1 MAVCATIRAC
11 AAAPTP
17 HSATPVAA
25 VRADAARA
33 LSVFADRRTVP
44 AVVGGAA
51 AALLALFVAWP
62 LLLVLVRGATRSA
75 ELAGGAWLAVL
86 ARSLAVAAVSTA
98 VAVALGSGLAYAV
111 TRADVPGKRLVAIA
125 CRLPAVLPPFFA
137 ALALLLLFGG
147 GGLVVRAFGWRA
159 GIAGFAGIVIAQTVA
174 FLPAAFLVMV
184 DTFRRTDDAL
194 EEAALN
200 LGAGALATA
209 RDITLALARPGLVW
223 AALSVFVL
231 CLSDFGNPFLIGGD
245 FGVLTT
251 EIYARTARAHDLG
264 GAAALSVP
272 LIVACLVAHALA
284 AGWLGA
290 PPRPSRWTIH
300 FGAGRRLSSRAR
312 GLVVVAAA
320 GSALA
325 LLCLYGGT
333 VLASIVRL
341 SGTRP
346 RLSLMHYREL
356 GGAAGTSPIVASL
369 VLALLAAGVGGVLA
383 TAIGRLATRPHAV
396 AVTLIERWARLPAA
410 LPGTVLGVGYL
421 LAFGGAAGPR
431 AGAIW
436 ILAASIVFGKLPRA
450 VSAAIELERS
460 LPPALEE
467 VARSLGAGPV
477 RTFARVTLPCL
488 LPAGVATFVELF
500 IDGVA
505 TVSALVLLAPAGF
518 APLSVASLGHARQ
531 GDLGLAC
538 ALGTLL
544 GALSLCAVGL
554 YRRAVDRSGA

>member
-17 HSATPVAA
+17 HSAAPVVA

-33 LSVFADRRTVP
+33 LGVFADRRTAP
-44 AVVGGAA
+44 AVIGATA

-62 LLLVLVRGATRSA
+62 LLLVLARGATHWA
-75 ELAGGAWLAVL
+75 ELAGGAWLGVL
-86 ARSLAVAAVSTA
+86 ARSLAVAAVS
-98 VAVALGSGLAYAV
+98 
-111 TRADVPGKRLVAIA
+111 
-125 CRLPAVLPPFFA
+125 PAV
-137 ALALLLLFGG
+137 
-147 GGLVVRAFGWRA
+147 
-159 GIAGFAGIVIAQTVA
+159 
-174 FLPAAFLVMV
+174 
-184 DTFRRTDDAL
+184 
-194 EEAALN
+194 
-200 LGAGALATA
+200 AGALATA
-209 RDITLALARPGLVW
+209 RDVTLALARPGLVW

-245 FGVLTT
+245 FGVFTT
-251 EIYARTARAHDLG
+251 EIYVRAARAHDLG

-272 LIVACLVAHALA
+272 LIVPCLVAHALT

-312 GLVVVAAA
+312 GLVVAAAA

-325 LLCLYGGT
+325 LLCLYGGIA
-333 VLASIVRL
+333 LASIVRL

-369 VLALLAAGVGGVLA
+369 VLALLAAGLGGVLA

-477 RTFARVTLPCL
+477 RTFGRVTLPCL

-505 TVSALVLLAPAGF
+505 TVSALVLLVPAGF
-518 APLSVASLGHARQ
+518 VPLSVASLGHARQ

-538 ALGTLL
+538 ALGTVL
-544 GALSLCAVGL
+544 
-554 YRRAVDRSGA
+554 

>member
-11 AAAPTP
+11 AAALAS
-17 HSATPVAA
+17 HSAAPVAT

-33 LSVFADRRTVP
+33 LSVFADRRTAP

-62 LLLVLVRGATRSA
+62 LLLVLVRGATRAA

-98 VAVALGSGLAYAV
+98 AAVALGSGLAYAV
-111 TRADVPGKRLVAIA
+111 TRADVPGKRLVASA
-125 CRLPAVLPPFFA
+125 CCVPAVLPPFFA
-137 ALALLLLFGG
+137 ALALLLLFGD
-147 GGLVVRAFGWRA
+147 GGLVVRAFGRRA
-159 GIAGFAGIVIAQTVA
+159 AIAGFAGIVVAQTVA
-174 FLPAAFLVMV
+174 FLPDAFLVMV
-184 DTFRRTDDAL
+184 QTLRRTDDAL

-209 RDITLALARPGLVW
+209 RGVTLALARPGLAW

-231 CLSDFGNPFLIGGD
+231 CLSDFGNPFLIGGG

-251 EIYARTARAHDLG
+251 EIYARAAGAHDLG

-272 LIVACLVAHALA
+272 LIVPCLLAHALTT
-284 AGWLGA
+284 GWLGA

-300 FGAGRRLSSRAR
+300 LGAGRRLSSRAR
-312 GLVVVAAA
+312 GLVVAAAA
-320 GSALA
+320 GIALA
-325 LLCLYGGT
+325 G
-333 VLASIVRL
+333 A
-341 SGTRP
+341 
-346 RLSLMHYREL
+346 
-356 GGAAGTSPIVASL
+356 AAGT
-369 VLALLAAGVGGVLA
+369 
-383 TAIGRLATRPHAV
+383 
-396 AVTLIERWARLPAA
+396 
-410 LPGTVLGVGYL
+410 
-421 LAFGGAAGPR
+421 
-431 AGAIW
+431 IW
-436 ILAASIVFGKLPRA
+436 ILVASIVFGKLSRA
-450 VSAAIELERS
+450 VSAAVEFEQS

-488 LPAGVATFVELF
+488 IPAGVATFVELF

-505 TVSALVLLAPAGF
+505 TVSALVLLVPAGF

-538 ALGTLL
+538 ALGTVL

-554 YRRAVDRSGA
+554 YRRAVHRPGA

>member
-17 HSATPVAA
+17 HSAAPVVA

-33 LSVFADRRTVP
+33 LGVFADRRTAP
-44 AVVGGAA
+44 AVIGATA

-62 LLLVLVRGATRSA
+62 LLLVLVRGATHWA

-137 ALALLLLFGG
+137 ALALLLLFGD
-147 GGLVVRAFGWRA
+147 GGLVVRVLGRRA
-159 GIAGFAGIVIAQTVA
+159 AIAGFAGIVVAQTVA
-174 FLPAAFLVMV
+174 FLPDAFLVMV
-184 DTFRRTDDAL
+184 QTLRRTDDAL

-251 EIYARTARAHDLG
+251 EIYARAARAHDLG

-325 LLCLYGGT
+325 LLCLYGGI

-341 SGTRP
+341 SGPRP
-346 RLSLMHYREL
+346 GLSLMHYREL
-356 GGAAGTSPIVASL
+356 GTAAGTSPIVASL
-369 VLALLAAGVGGVLA
+369 ALALLAAGVGSVLA
-383 TAIGRLATRPHAV
+383 TAIGRLATRPRAV
-396 AVTLIERWARLPAA
+396 GATLIERCARLPAA

-421 LAFGGAAGPR
+421 LAFAGAA
-431 AGAIW
+431 AGTIW
-436 ILAASIVFGKLPRA
+436 ILVASIVFGKLSRA
-450 VSAAIELERS
+450 VSAAVEFEQS

-488 LPAGVATFVELF
+488 IPAGVATFVELF

-505 TVSALVLLAPAGF
+505 TVSALVLLVPAGF
-518 APLSVASLGHARQ
+518 APLSVASLDRARQ

-538 ALGTLL
+538 ALGTVL
-544 GALSLCAVGL
+544 GGLSLCAVGL

>member
-17 HSATPVAA
+17 HSAAPVVA

-33 LSVFADRRTVP
+33 LGVCADRRTAP
-44 AVVGGAA
+44 AVIGATA

-62 LLLVLVRGATRSA
+62 LLLVLARGATHWA
-75 ELAGGAWLAVL
+75 ELAGGAWLGVL

-137 ALALLLLFGG
+137 ALALLLLFGD
-147 GGLVVRAFGWRA
+147 GGLVVRAVGWRA
-159 GIAGFAGIVIAQTVA
+159 GIAGFGGVVVAQTVA
-174 FLPAAFLVMV
+174 FLPDAFLVMV
-184 DTFRRTDDAL
+184 HTFRRTDDAL

-209 RDITLALARPGLVW
+209 RDVTLALARPGLVW

-245 FGVLTT
+245 FGVFTT
-251 EIYARTARAHDLG
+251 EIYVRAARAHDLG

-272 LIVACLVAHALA
+272 LIVPCLVAHALT

-312 GLVVVAAA
+312 GLVVAAAA

-325 LLCLYGGT
+325 LLCLYGGIA
-333 VLASIVRL
+333 LASIVRL

-477 RTFARVTLPCL
+477 RTFGRVTLPCL

-505 TVSALVLLAPAGF
+505 TVSALVLLVPAGF
-518 APLSVASLGHARQ
+518 VPLSVASLGHARQ

-538 ALGTLL
+538 ALGTVL

>member
-17 HSATPVAA
+17 HSAAPVVA

-33 LSVFADRRTVP
+33 LGVFADRRTAP
-44 AVVGGAA
+44 AVIGATA

-62 LLLVLVRGATRSA
+62 LLLVLVRGATHWA
-75 ELAGGAWLAVL
+75 ELAGGAWLGVL

-174 FLPAAFLVMV
+174 FLPDAFLVMV

-200 LGAGALATA
+200 L
-209 RDITLALARPGLVW
+209 
-223 AALSVFVL
+223 
-231 CLSDFGNPFLIGGD
+231 
-245 FGVLTT
+245 
-251 EIYARTARAHDLG
+251 
-264 GAAALSVP
+264 
-272 LIVACLVAHALA
+272 
-284 AGWLGA
+284 
-290 PPRPSRWTIH
+290 
-300 FGAGRRLSSRAR
+300 
-312 GLVVVAAA
+312 A

-325 LLCLYGGT
+325 LLCLYGGI

-341 SGTRP
+341 SGPRP
-346 RLSLMHYREL
+346 GLSLMHYREL
-356 GGAAGTSPIVASL
+356 GGTAGTSPIVASL

-396 AVTLIERWARLPAA
+396 AVTLIEGWARLPAA

-421 LAFGGAAGPR
+421 LAFAGAAGPR

-505 TVSALVLLAPAGF
+505 TVSTLVLLAPAGF
-518 APLSVASLGHARQ
+518 APLPVASLGHARQ
-531 GDLGLAC
+531 GDLAPAC
-538 ALGTLL
+538 ALGTVL
-544 GALSLCAVGL
+544 GALSLCAVWL

>member
-1 MAVCATIRAC
+1 MGVCATIRAC
-11 AAAPTP
+11 AAALAS
-17 HSATPVAA
+17 HSAAPVAT

-33 LSVFADRRTVP
+33 LGVFADRRTAP

-62 LLLVLVRGATRSA
+62 LLLVLVRGAMRSA

-137 ALALLLLFGG
+137 ALALLLLFGD
-147 GGLVVRAFGWRA
+147 GGLVVRVLGRRA
-159 GIAGFAGIVIAQTVA
+159 AIAGFAGIVVAQTVA
-174 FLPAAFLVMV
+174 FLPDAFLVMV
-184 DTFRRTDDAL
+184 QTLRRTDDAL

-209 RDITLALARPGLVW
+209 RGVTLALARPGLAW

-231 CLSDFGNPFLIGGD
+231 CLSDFGNPFLIGGG

-251 EIYARTARAHDLG
+251 EIYARAAGAHDLG
-264 GAAALSVP
+264 GAAALSVS
-272 LIVACLVAHALA
+272 LIVPCLLAHALTT
-284 AGWLGA
+284 GWLGA

-312 GLVVVAAA
+312 GLVLVAAA

-325 LLCLYGGT
+325 LLCLYGGIA
-333 VLASIVRL
+333 LASIVRL

-346 RLSLMHYREL
+346 GLSLVHYREL
-356 GGAAGTSPIVASL
+356 GTAAGTSPIVASL
-369 VLALLAAGVGGVLA
+369 ALALLAAGVGSVLA
-383 TAIGRLATRPHAV
+383 TAIGRLATRPRAV
-396 AVTLIERWARLPAA
+396 GATLIERCARLPAA

-421 LAFGGAAGPR
+421 LAFAGAAGPP
-431 AGAIW
+431 AGTIW
-436 ILAASIVFGKLPRA
+436 ILVASIVFGKLPRA
-450 VSAAIELERS
+450 VSTAVEFEQS

-467 VARSLGAGPV
+467 VARSLGAGPA

-488 LPAGVATFVELF
+488 IPAGVATFVELF

-505 TVSALVLLAPAGF
+505 TVSALVLLVPAGF

-538 ALGTLL
+538 ALGTVL

-554 YRRAVDRSGA
+554 YRRAVGRSGA